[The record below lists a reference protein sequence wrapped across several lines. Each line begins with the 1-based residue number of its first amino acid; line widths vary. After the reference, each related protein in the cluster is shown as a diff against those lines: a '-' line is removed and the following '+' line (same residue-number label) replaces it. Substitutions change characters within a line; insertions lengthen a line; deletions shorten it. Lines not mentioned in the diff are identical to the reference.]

1 MEQRLQ
7 KLLAAAGVASRREA
21 EELIKAGRVAVDG
34 QVVTELW
41 TKVDPETVAIAV
53 DGRRVSMHPDK
64 LYVLLNKPRGYTSTT
79 HDPHAKRVVTDLV
92 KDAGT
97 HLYPVGRLDVD
108 TEGLLILTN
117 DGDFT
122 YKMTHPS
129 HQVPKTYRADVR
141 GLVAEET
148 AHQLATG
155 IVLDD
160 GITAPARVRLL
171 GVNTLRETSVVEIT
185 IHEGRKRQIRRML
198 DTVGHPV
205 IRLTRIRIGRLT
217 IGNLRP
223 GEWRF
228 LKPGEV
234 QDLLSMAGS
243 SE

>member
-21 EELIKAGRVAVDG
+21 EELIRAGRVAVDG

-41 TKVDPETVAIAV
+41 TKADPDTVTVSV
-53 DGRRVSMHPDK
+53 DGRRVALHPDK
-64 LYVLLNKPRGYTSTT
+64 VYVLLNKPRGYTSTT
-79 HDPHAKRVVTDLV
+79 QDPHAKRVIVDLV
-92 KDAGT
+92 KDIDAA
-97 HLYPVGRLDVD
+97 LYPVGRLDVD

-122 YKMTHPS
+122 YRITHPS

-141 GLVAEET
+141 GLVAEQT
-148 AHQLATG
+148 AHHLATG
-155 IVLDD
+155 VVLDD
-160 GITAPARVRLL
+160 GITAPARVRLI
-171 GVNTLRETSVVEIT
+171 GVDTLREKSVVELT

-205 IRLTRIRIGRLT
+205 IRLTRTKLGNLT
-217 IGNLRP
+217 VGNLRP

-228 LKPGEV
+228 LRPEEV
-234 QDLLSMAGS
+234 DELVRMAS
-243 SE
+243 

>member
-34 QVVTELW
+34 RVITELW
-41 TKVDPETVAIAV
+41 TKVDPEQVTVAV
-53 DGRRVSMHPDK
+53 DGRPVSMYPEK
-64 LYVLLNKPRGYTSTT
+64 VYVLLNKPRGYTSTT

-92 KDAGT
+92 KDVGVS
-97 HLYPVGRLDVD
+97 LYPVGRLDVD

-122 YKMTHPS
+122 HKMTHPS
-129 HQVPKTYRADVR
+129 HQIPKTYRADVR

-148 AHQLATG
+148 AHHLATG
-155 IVLDD
+155 VVLDD
-160 GITAPARVRLL
+160 GITAPAKVRLL
-171 GVNTLRETSVVEIT
+171 GVNTARETSVIELT

-205 IRLTRIRIGRLT
+205 IRLTRTKIGGLT
-217 IGNLRP
+217 VGNLRP

-228 LKPGEV
+228 LRPGEV
-234 QDLLSMAGS
+234 GELLGLAGS
-243 SE
+243 NE

>member
-21 EELIKAGRVAVDG
+21 EELIKAGHVAVNG

-41 TKVDPETVAIAV
+41 TKVEPENVTISV
-53 DGRRVSMHPDK
+53 DGKPVGLHPEK
-64 LYVLLNKPRGYTSTT
+64 VYVLLNKPRGYTSTT
-79 HDPHAKRVVTDLV
+79 RDPHAKRVIVDLV
-92 KDAGT
+92 KDVDAA
-97 HLYPVGRLDVD
+97 LYPVGRLDVD

-141 GLVAEET
+141 GLVAEQT
-148 AHQLATG
+148 AHHLATG
-155 IVLDD
+155 VVLDD
-160 GITAPARVRLL
+160 GITAPARVRLI
-171 GVNTLRETSVVEIT
+171 GVNTLRETSVIELT

-205 IRLTRIRIGRLT
+205 IRLTRIRLGNLT
-217 IGNLRP
+217 VGHLRP

-228 LKPGEV
+228 LKPEEV
-234 QDLLSMAGS
+234 EELLAMAS
-243 SE
+243 

>member
-21 EELIKAGRVAVDG
+21 EELIRAGRVAVDG

-41 TKVDPETVAIAV
+41 TKVDPDEVTLSV
-53 DGRRVSMHPDK
+53 DGKPIALHPEK
-64 LYVLLNKPRGYTSTT
+64 VYVLLNKPRGYTSTT
-79 HDPHAKRVVTDLV
+79 QDPHAKRVIVDLV
-92 KDAGT
+92 KDIGAS
-97 HLYPVGRLDVD
+97 LYPVGRLDVD

-141 GLVAEET
+141 GLVAEQT
-148 AHQLATG
+148 AHHLATG
-155 IVLDD
+155 VVLDD
-160 GITAPARVRLL
+160 GITAPAKVRLI
-171 GVNTLRETSVVEIT
+171 GVNTLRETSVIELT

-205 IRLTRIRIGRLT
+205 IRLTRIKLGNLT
-217 IGNLRP
+217 VGDLRP

-228 LKPGEV
+228 LKPEEV
-234 QDLLSMAGS
+234 EELLSMAS
-243 SE
+243 

>member
-21 EELIKAGRVAVDG
+21 EELITAGRVAVDG

-41 TKVDPETVAIAV
+41 TKVEPENVTISV
-53 DGRRVSMHPDK
+53 DGKPVSLHPEK
-64 LYVLLNKPRGYTSTT
+64 VYVLLNKPKGYTSTT
-79 HDPHAKRVVTDLV
+79 QDPHAKRVIVDLV
-92 KDAGT
+92 KDIDAP
-97 HLYPVGRLDVD
+97 LYPVGRLDVD

-141 GLVAEET
+141 GLVAEQT
-148 AHQLATG
+148 AHHLATG
-155 IVLDD
+155 VVLDD
-160 GITAPARVRLL
+160 GITAPARVRLI
-171 GVNTLRETSVVEIT
+171 GVNTLRETSVIELT

-205 IRLTRIRIGRLT
+205 IRLTRIKLGNLT
-217 IGNLRP
+217 VGNLRP

-228 LKPGEV
+228 LKPEEV
-234 QDLLSMAGS
+234 EELLAMAS
-243 SE
+243 

>member
-21 EELIKAGRVAVDG
+21 ESLIKAGRVAVDG

-41 TKVDPETVAIAV
+41 TKADPEKATITV
-53 DGRRVSMHPDK
+53 DGKPIDLRPK
-64 LYVLLNKPRGYTSTT
+64 KIYVLLNKPRGYTSTT
-79 HDPHAKRVVTDLV
+79 HDPHAKRMVTDLV
-92 KDAGT
+92 KDVGVP
-97 HLYPVGRLDVD
+97 LYPVGRLDVD

-129 HQVPKTYRADVR
+129 HQVPKTYRAEVR

-148 AHQLATG
+148 AHHLSTG
-155 IVLDD
+155 VVLDD
-160 GITAPARVRLL
+160 GITAPARVRLI
-171 GVNTLRETSVVEIT
+171 GVNTARETSILELT

-198 DTVGHPV
+198 DAVGHPV
-205 IRLTRIRIGRLT
+205 IRLTRTKIGNLT
-217 IGNLRP
+217 AGNLRP

-228 LKPGEV
+228 LKPQEV
-234 QDLLSMAGS
+234 EELLAMAS
-243 SE
+243 